1 MQVIIDELPSVFTN
15 YSEKVLT
22 EIKQL
27 HEPSVVYLLKTD
39 PDDHTPFTTIG
50 HDDLWITNIMINKGT
65 SY

>member
-1 MQVIIDELPSVFTN
+1 MQVIVDELPSVFTN

-22 EIKQL
+22 AIKQL
-27 HEPSVVYLLKTD
+27 HEPSVAYLLKTD